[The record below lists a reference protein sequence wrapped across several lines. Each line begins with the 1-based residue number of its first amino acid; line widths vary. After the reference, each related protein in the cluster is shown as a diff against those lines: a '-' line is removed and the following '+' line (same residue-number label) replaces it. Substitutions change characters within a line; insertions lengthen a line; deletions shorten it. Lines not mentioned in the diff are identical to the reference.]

1 MEIQMDRK
9 RGQGILK
16 VSRLVNR
23 MMNDYG
29 HTQVILVDNS
39 ERTIVSVYEQV
50 DEIIRKG
57 SYTKEEQRFLNN
69 LRKVVISYNNDW
81 NDE

>member
-16 VSRLVNR
+16 IARLVNK
-23 MMNDYG
+23 MMQDYG
-29 HTQVILVDNS
+29 HYTVIIVDNS
-39 ERTIVSVYEQV
+39 ERTIVSIYEQV

-69 LRKVVISYNNDW
+69 LREVVIDYR
-81 NDE
+81 DE

>member
-1 MEIQMDRK
+1 MSSMEIQMDRK

-16 VSRLVNR
+16 LARLVNK
-23 MMNDYG
+23 MMYEYG
-29 HTQVILVDNS
+29 HTQTIIVDNS
-39 ERTIVSVYEQV
+39 ERTIVSIYEQV

-69 LRKVVISYNNDW
+69 LREVAIDYR
-81 NDE
+81 DE